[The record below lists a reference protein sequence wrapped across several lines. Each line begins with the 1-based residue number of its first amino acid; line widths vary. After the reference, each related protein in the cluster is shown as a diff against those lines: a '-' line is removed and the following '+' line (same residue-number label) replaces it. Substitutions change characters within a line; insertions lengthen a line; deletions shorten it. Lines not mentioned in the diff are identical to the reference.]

1 MSTREER
8 KPTEFFELEGF
19 SASFSIHR
27 GLPLNGDFDMK
38 KIKLLALLAALATAL
53 GVYFFFQSANKPVTE
68 SKINVVVAAADI
80 PANTTITGEMVTM
93 SELPTQAVLQNAVK
107 DTTLVVG
114 SVLNTP
120 AVKGEQIISNRL
132 IKTGKAGNQTLAYTV
147 KSGMRAITIAVD
159 NTKGISGLIKP
170 GDSIDLIAQF
180 QVDGKA
186 ATGNASQ
193 AGKAVPLSKIFLQKL
208 KVLATDQN
216 MSNDSKTNTSGY
228 STLTLEVTP
237 QQAVEL
243 NYAAKNSTLQA
254 ILRSPIDDKGVQVPN
269 ITEKD
274 VVGIN

>member
-1 MSTREER
+1 
-8 KPTEFFELEGF
+8 
-19 SASFSIHR
+19 
-27 GLPLNGDFDMK
+27 MK
-38 KIKLLALLAALATAL
+38 KIKLLAFLAALATAL
-53 GVYFFFQSANKPVTE
+53 GVYFFFQSSNKPVTT
-68 SKINVVVAAADI
+68 SKVNVVVAAADI
-80 PANTTITGEMVTM
+80 PANTTITGEMVTI

-107 DTTLVVG
+107 DTSLVVG

-132 IKTGKAGNQTLAYTV
+132 IKTGKAGNQTLAYTIT
-147 KSGMRAITIAVD
+147 SGMRAITISVD

-180 QVDGKA
+180 QVDGKT

-193 AGKAVPLSKIFLQKL
+193 AGKAVPVSKIFMQKL

-216 MSNDSKTNTSGY
+216 MSSDAKTNASGY

-243 NYAAKNSTLQA
+243 NYAAKNSSLQA
-254 ILRSPIDDKGVQVPN
+254 ILRSPIDDKEVQVPN

-274 VVGIN
+274 VVGN